1 MTAYAYPTVPPVAV
15 PAAVPSRPP
24 AAKAA
29 RSVAFW
35 TLIAVSAFGLWTLQ
49 KDFLPVARVFPAS
62 GVLDVS
68 VLVLTLAVG
77 LWLARRT
84 LRPVQAPPWSGTWL
98 ALMWG
103 ALAACGIALVMNGLL
118 VPAWTQALGVERA
131 GAWAAAMS
139 APLNEELAKAA
150 GVLLLAAVSTRLVRS
165 AADGLVYGALIGLGF
180 QVMENFTYGLN
191 AIGLSGGVDP
201 LASTFEVLWVRILL
215 TGIGSHWAMSAVAG
229 AGIGYAVSANGRS
242 TIRRVAVAVGCLALA
257 MGMHWFFDS
266 PLGGGFAGTVAKPL
280 VNFAIVMLVL
290 LTVRHGFRARWA
302 QVSDEEV
309 MVRNLAPVEAHS
321 LSRRRS
327 RRRYL
332 RHFPSGP
339 VRASQERLQ
348 RLELDLLEERMPE
361 QLDPSAAQPLR
372 DAVAAARRD
381 PATYWWSTH

>member
-1 MTAYAYPTVPPVAV
+1 
-15 PAAVPSRPP
+15 
-24 AAKAA
+24 
-29 RSVAFW
+29 
-35 TLIAVSAFGLWTLQ
+35 
-49 KDFLPVARVFPAS
+49 
-62 GVLDVS
+62 
-68 VLVLTLAVG
+68 
-77 LWLARRT
+77 
-84 LRPVQAPPWSGTWL
+84 
-98 ALMWG
+98 MWG